1 MYYDYS
7 LARKTGNR
15 VIRFPRVVMGMDSF
29 EQTMYWLLSGSKGSL
44 NRIKILHYLEKKPA
58 NVNELSKELKL
69 NYKTMQHHIGLLLE
83 NNLLVAKGNK
93 YGQMYF
99 LSDVFVSKRELFNK
113 LAGNDG
119 GDEHDAQTK
128 E

>member
-1 MYYDYS
+1 MHYDYS
-7 LARKTGNR
+7 FRKEMGNS
-15 VIRFPRVVMGMDSF
+15 VIRVPRVVMGMDSF

-44 NRIKILHYLEKKPA
+44 NRIKILTYLEKRPA

-69 NYKTMQHHIGLLLE
+69 NYKTMQHHMALLLE

-99 LSDVFVSKRELFNK
+99 LSDVFQSKRELFNK
-113 LAGNDG
+113 LAGAG
-119 GDEHDAQTK
+119 GDDHDSK
-128 E
+128 S